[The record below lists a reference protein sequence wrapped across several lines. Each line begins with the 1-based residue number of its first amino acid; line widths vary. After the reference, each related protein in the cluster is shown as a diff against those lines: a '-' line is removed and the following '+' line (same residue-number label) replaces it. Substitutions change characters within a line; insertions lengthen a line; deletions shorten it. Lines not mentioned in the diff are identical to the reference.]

1 MHLFLISFQNNSSD
15 HYKHVNPCSVQLLD
29 IIDYNDTEQD
39 CIISKYGSLIKRRY
53 QKCMT
58 SKMLI
63 TYRYFTSNLTKINL
77 TRVTPEA
84 TMI

>member
-39 CIISKYGSLIKRRY
+39 CIISKYGSL
-53 QKCMT
+53 KCMT
-58 SKMLI
+58 SNMLI
-63 TYRYFTSNLTKINL
+63 TYRYFTSNFTKISL
-77 TRVTPEA
+77 IRVTPEA